1 LSGTCPSGAT
11 NTDLSP
17 GASAGASPDRVYEL
31 AAFPLACGQIL
42 AKAQLSYRVY
52 GELNAARSNLVLY
65 PSSYGAWPEDIDWLV
80 GPILDPRRWCVVLVS
95 QFGNGRSSSPSNG
108 GPPLGPQ
115 GWPIDHRDNLR
126 AQIKLLE
133 ELFGVERPALVYGW
147 SMGAQQAYHWAVLEP
162 QRPQR
167 ICCICGTART
177 TPHNRLFL
185 LSLRQALTNDPA
197 WNGSGFDA
205 VPERGLRS
213 FALIYASWAASQSF
227 YRRGAHRQLGYA
239 DVDSYV
245 EQAWLPAYRR
255 HDPRNLIAMLDVW
268 LANDVAAA
276 AGISRGAGDGIIG
289 AADGGIIGAA
299 DGGIIGAADG
309 DGDGDLAAALG
320 RIEARTAV
328 VASSSDLYF
337 TPADCAA
344 EAALIPGASFQLLDS
359 DLGHRAGNPRDSPAE
374 QALIRA
380 AVETLCADLAN
391 PLC

>member
-1 LSGTCPSGAT
+1 MSGTCASGAAT
-11 NTDLSP
+11 TGLSRA
-17 GASAGASPDRVYEL
+17 ASADRVYEL
-31 AAFPLACGQIL
+31 PAFPLACGEIL
-42 AKAQLSYRVY
+42 AKAQLNYRVY

-108 GPPLGPQ
+108 GPPLGPH

-147 SMGAQQAYHWAVLEP
+147 SMGAQQAYHWGVLEP

-167 ICCICGTART
+167 LCCICGTART

-239 DVDSYV
+239 DVESYV

-268 LANDVAAA
+268 LANDVASGTAGDDQA
-276 AGISRGAGDGIIG
+276 AGSRNQQVASTTSNARAEASD
-289 AADGGIIGAA
+289 
-299 DGGIIGAADG
+299 
-309 DGDGDLAAALG
+309 DGDLAAALG
-320 RIEARTAV
+320 RIQARTAV
-328 VASSSDLYF
+328 VAASCDLYF
-337 TPADCAA
+337 PPADCAA

-380 AVETLCADLAN
+380 AVETLCADLPN
-391 PLC
+391 PLS